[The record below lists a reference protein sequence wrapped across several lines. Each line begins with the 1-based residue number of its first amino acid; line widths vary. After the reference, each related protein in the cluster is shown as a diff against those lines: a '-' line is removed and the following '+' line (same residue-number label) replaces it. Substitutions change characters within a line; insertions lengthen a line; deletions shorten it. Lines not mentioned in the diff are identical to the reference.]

1 LYCYCNSNAI
11 SELLPILPNK
21 SGTFLKIF
29 LFFMDSIVTQLIA
42 KRNKLG
48 LSVPKLAQVLGI
60 PSDRIYKWEQ
70 GAGNPKGGD
79 IEKINTW
86 LELIPKS
93 SNMQGNKEPL
103 ERAIENLTEAD
114 LINARNIERLI
125 SLLEHKISMGM
136 ELPEPGQAGTIPI
149 EREKKKSQ

>member
-1 LYCYCNSNAI
+1 
-11 SELLPILPNK
+11 
-21 SGTFLKIF
+21 
-29 LFFMDSIVTQLIA
+29 MDSIVTQLIA

-48 LSVPKLAQVLGI
+48 LSVPKLAAALGI

-79 IEKINTW
+79 IDKIKNW
-86 LELIPKS
+86 LEVIPQS
-93 SNMQGNKEPL
+93 SNIPGSKEPL

-125 SLLEHKISMGM
+125 SLLEYKTYTGM
-136 ELPEPGQAGTIPI
+136 ELPEPGQQGTIPI
-149 EREKKKSQ
+149 EKEKKKSQ